1 MPHTFYCST
10 IECQKEVKKGGD
22 TCDTCKDAMSYESS
36 ECPGCGEHILCGA
49 NGYCAGCWVDRFG
62 VEDEGCSPKS
72 YEPTEVYDHE
82 IGQWTCGQEH
92 KCSGEWDHDRGIRV
106 CDFADEHECPQHKC
120 TGIFDYEIGQW
131 TCGQTDKHKCKA
143 NFDLESGLWECVNEK
158 PHKCSD
164 TWSYDYSPRDRYPP
178 LPPSPIA
185 TADDEIDAIE
195 EKLRTASLM
204 TENQKADWEFL
215 WHDAKR
221 RRRQEGCDRNVRTR
235 VE

>member
-22 TCDTCKDAMSYESS
+22 TCDTCKGAMSYESS

-49 NGYCAGCWVDRFG
+49 NGYCAGCWMERFG
-62 VEDEGCSPKS
+62 DDESTISHYDHEC
-72 YEPTEVYDHE
+72 TNVFDHE
-82 IGQWTCGQEH
+82 IGQWTCGQADKH
-92 KCSGEWDHDRGIRV
+92 KCSGPWDYDLGIRV
-106 CDFADEHECPQHKC
+106 CDNNDDPDCPQHKC
-120 TGIFDYEIGQW
+120 T
-131 TCGQTDKHKCKA
+131 A
-143 NFDLESGLWECVNEK
+143 NFDLESEK
-158 PHKCSD
+158 
-164 TWSYDYSPRDRYPP
+164 YPP